1 MNSPI
6 RNLNQASGV
15 VSGDGP
21 YTDEHEMFRATVQR
35 FIKEKMEPYYKAWE
49 TTDIGVPMTLWRE
62 AGAAGLLG
70 LRIPETYGGP
80 GCDPLY
86 SVVLTE
92 EMGRSIVGCSIGAT
106 TFSADLITEML
117 IGFGSEE
124 QKRRYFP
131 TIMSGETVQCAG
143 ITEPAGGS
151 DVNAMR
157 SRARLDGDEYV
168 INGQKTFISNAM
180 QANLCYFVAKTDSD
194 MQAGR
199 GRMTMFLIP
208 MDTPGFERRRLDTLG
223 EKAGSVCELFLTD
236 VRVPRSAIVGEEGK
250 ALGGCLSHLFNS
262 DRVLLGVR
270 ALAIAELAFNLTVD
284 YTKERQAFGRR
295 IFDFQ
300 NTQFKLAEMK
310 TKLIVG
316 TAFKEFLV
324 HQLLTGKL
332 DTVTASAA
340 KIWLPE
346 MLFEVA
352 NECLQLHGGY
362 GYMSDSAICR
372 IFTFA
377 RLQTI
382 YAGTSEIQKGT
393 IARLLS

>member
-1 MNSPI
+1 
-6 RNLNQASGV
+6 
-15 VSGDGP
+15 
-21 YTDEHEMFRATVQR
+21 
-35 FIKEKMEPYYKAWE
+35 
-49 TTDIGVPMTLWRE
+49 
-62 AGAAGLLG
+62 
-70 LRIPETYGGP
+70 
-80 GCDPLY
+80 
-86 SVVLTE
+86 
-92 EMGRSIVGCSIGAT
+92 
-106 TFSADLITEML
+106 
-117 IGFGSEE
+117 
-124 QKRRYFP
+124 
-131 TIMSGETVQCAG
+131 
-143 ITEPAGGS
+143 
-151 DVNAMR
+151 
-157 SRARLDGDEYV
+157 
-168 INGQKTFISNAM
+168 
-180 QANLCYFVAKTDSD
+180 VAKTDSD

-250 ALGGCLSHLFNS
+250 ALSGCLSHLFNS

-316 TAFKEFLV
+316 TAFKESLV